1 MNEIRFSI
9 ELRADDS
16 MASPGRLVG
25 TLLTYGERAGD
36 RAEVFEPGSLSW
48 PDDGVVLR
56 RQHDRGA
63 PIARVVP
70 EVRDGAVVV
79 DVALPETRA
88 GRDAAAEVRSG
99 LLTGLSVEFR
109 ARRQRYAGGVR
120 RIADALLTGAGLVD
134 SPSYKGSAVEVR
146 QRGGEVRRGL
156 GRRLW
161 L

>member
-1 MNEIRFSI
+1 MDEIRCSI
-9 ELRADDS
+9 ELRADGTLS
-16 MASPGRLVG
+16 SPGRLTG
-25 TLLTYGERAGD
+25 TLLRFGEKASD
-36 RAEVFEPGSLSW
+36 RAELFEPDSLEW
-48 PDDGVVLR
+48 PDEGVVLR
-56 RQHDRGA
+56 RMHNRGE
-63 PIARVVP
+63 PIARVTP
-70 EVRDGAVVV
+70 EIRDGAVVV
-79 DVALPETRA
+79 DVALPDTSA
-88 GRDAAAEVRSG
+88 GRSAAVEVRSG

>member
-1 MNEIRFSI
+1 MDELRCSI
-9 ELRADDS
+9 ELRADETQ
-16 MASPGRLVG
+16 ASPGRLVG
-25 TLLTYGERAGD
+25 TLITFGERAGD
-36 RAEVFEPGSLSW
+36 RAEVFEPDSLEW
-48 PDDGVVLR
+48 PDEGVVLR

-63 PIARVVP
+63 PIARVTP

-109 ARRQRYAGGVR
+109 ARRQRYVGGVR

-146 QRGGEVRRGL
+146 QRGRR
-156 GRRLW
+156 RRLW